1 MILLSTFLGQPSG
14 SIADFYSIS
23 LVDGRIHLAFGN
35 SAADITRFTTDGIYS
50 DGFSHSLFVNK
61 QANKVKKNY
70 ITFFKRYYHK
80 NFYLMMVMTK
90 IIIILKMK
98 IKLIIMI
105 IIIIFR

>member
-61 QANKVKKNY
+61 QANKVKKKLHN
-70 ITFFKRYYHK
+70 FF
-80 NFYLMMVMTK
+80 
-90 IIIILKMK
+90 
-98 IKLIIMI
+98 
-105 IIIIFR
+105 